1 MVKVR
6 EAWHPA
12 VHGLEKSRTRLS
24 NNKGEPAAPH
34 LGPGETETSL
44 IQSLTSQGEGWR
56 GDDWAARPHRAERQ
70 KCPGHLSEEG
80 QGGEGLGV

>member
-24 NNKGEPAAPH
+24 NNKGESAAPH

-56 GDDWAARPHRAERQ
+56 GDDWAARPPQSREAEVPRA
-70 KCPGHLSEEG
+70 PGRRG
-80 QGGEGLGV
+80 AGR